1 MGVRIKS
8 TGISRD
14 TDTFS
19 IVELSGRA
27 ARRAMESAG
36 IEPGQVGV
44 MINAGIFRDSNTVE
58 PAVSALIQKAA
69 GIGLDYVK
77 EDPRSFSFDLMNAGT
92 SVVNAVQVAQ
102 AVLATGSAE
111 HVLIVSGD
119 THPSLTRSAADD
131 EFPYATAGAALL
143 LEQTDEPEGFGRVHT
158 RAAEGTPGLESY
170 VDVETMGNRG
180 RGLMT
185 VEREPDYLDRL
196 LVVAAEAARAALAG
210 SDIDETTTALIA
222 STPSGEFPAL
232 LAAEL
237 GIASEAVFT
246 PDLSQGDPHTAT
258 LPLAY
263 HAAAESDSLAAYRD
277 VLFVAAGA
285 GPSAAAVVYRLPA
298 LAGALRSGKGWA

>member
-92 SVVNAVQVAQ
+92 GVLNAVQVAQ

-111 HVLIVSGD
+111 HVLVVSGD

-143 LEQTDEPEGFGRVHT
+143 LEQTGEPEGFGRVHT
-158 RAAEGTPGLESY
+158 RASAGAPGLESY
-170 VDVETMGNRG
+170 VDTETMGDRG
-180 RGLMT
+180 RGIMT

-196 LVVAAEAARAALAG
+196 LATAAEAARAAL
-210 SDIDETTTALIA
+210 SDSAVDKTTTALIA
-222 STPSGEFPAL
+222 ATPSADFPAR

-237 GIASEAVFT
+237 GIAADAVFT
-246 PDLSQGDPHTAT
+246 PDLTDGDPHTAALT
-258 LPLAY
+258 LAY
-263 HAAAESDSLAAYRD
+263 HTAAQADSLAGYRD

-298 LAGALRSGKGWA
+298 LAGAAA

>member
-8 TGISRD
+8 TGIARD
-14 TDTFS
+14 ADTFS

-27 ARRAMESAG
+27 ARRAMEAAG
-36 IEPGQVGV
+36 VEPGQVGV

-92 SVVNAVQVAQ
+92 SVLNAVQVAQ

-119 THPSLTRSAADD
+119 THPSLTRAAADD

-143 LEQTDEPEGFGRVHT
+143 LEQTGAPEGFGQVHT
-158 RAAEGTPGLESY
+158 RAAAGTPGLESY
-170 VDVETMGNRG
+170 VDVETMGDRG

-196 LVVAAEAARAALAG
+196 LTVAADAARAALAG
-210 SDIDETTTALIA
+210 SDIDETTVALIA
-222 STPSGEFPAL
+222 ATPSADFPAR
-232 LAAEL
+232 LADEL
-237 GIASEAVFT
+237 GLAPDAVFT
-246 PDLSQGDPHTAT
+246 PDLSQGDPHTAALT
-258 LPLAY
+258 LAY
-263 HAAAESDSLAAYRD
+263 DAAAHADSLAGYRD
-277 VLFVAAGA
+277 ILFVAAGA

-298 LAGALRSGKGWA
+298 TVGAAA

>member
-36 IEPGQVGV
+36 VQPGQVGV

-92 SVVNAVQVAQ
+92 GVLNAVQVAQ
-102 AVLATGSAE
+102 AVLATGSSE

-143 LEQTDEPEGFGRVHT
+143 LEQTDEPEGFGRVYT
-158 RAAEGTPGLESY
+158 RAAEGTPGVESY
-170 VDVETMGNRG
+170 VDAATMGDRG

-185 VEREPDYLDRL
+185 VEREPDYLERL
-196 LVVAAEAARAALAG
+196 LALAAEAARAALAG

-222 STPSGEFPAL
+222 STPSGDFPAL

-237 GIASEAVFT
+237 GIAADAVFT
-246 PDLSQGDPHTAT
+246 PDLSQGDPHTAS
-258 LPLAY
+258 LSLAY
-263 HAAAESDSLAAYRD
+263 HAAAEADSLAAYRD

-298 LAGALRSGKGWA
+298 LAGAAA

>member
-8 TGISRD
+8 TGIGRD

-44 MINAGIFRDSNTVE
+44 MINAGVFRDSNTVE

-77 EDPRSFSFDLMNAGT
+77 EDPRTFSFDLMNAGT
-92 SVVNAVQVAQ
+92 GVLNAVQVAQ
-102 AVLATGSAE
+102 AVLATGTTD

-119 THPSLTRSAADD
+119 THPSLTRAAADD

-143 LEQTDEPEGFGRVHT
+143 LEQTDAPEGFGRVIT
-158 RAAEGTPGLESY
+158 RSAAGTPGLESY
-170 VDVETMGNRG
+170 VDVETMGDRG

-196 LVVAAEAARAALAG
+196 LAVAAEAARAALAG
-210 SDIDETTTALIA
+210 SDIDEAATALIA
-222 STPSGEFPAL
+222 STPDADFPAR

-237 GIASEAVFT
+237 GIAPEAVFT
-246 PDLSQGDPHTAT
+246 PDLTQGDPHTAS

-263 HAAAESDSLAAYRD
+263 HAAADTDSLAPYRD
-277 VLFVAAGA
+277 VLFVSAGA

-298 LAGALRSGKGWA
+298 LAGAAA